1 MLCHDIVV
9 MNQSNDVYSMAQ
21 DLDIVKFFTG
31 QNKKKISLLFIFS
44 QIISTEE
51 YKGST
56 TRNQDF

>member
-1 MLCHDIVV
+1 

-31 QNKKKISLLFIFS
+31 QNKKKKISLLFIFS

>member
-1 MLCHDIVV
+1 